1 MVIVTREDL
10 QLRKTFLGKGKDSCR
25 WGYRILAANNKDCRD
40 DDFLLR
46 GRKFREIQG
55 RSQQDKGVASVRV
68 AYGKTGGHETA
79 KARSHQDEI
88 VAAATESFQ
97 GIEPC
102 LQVTLKIRYAYIREV
117 FCKPLSLGSFAGRI
131 QAVKK
136 ECFAHGHQKIEI
148 NTLLGTV
155 GGGIFL
161 RLLRKSSCLPVN
173 SFLIPLKLAQDGW
186 PINNRRYSNH
196 MMGYWSLHQVKA
208 APS

>member
-1 MVIVTREDL
+1 MLPVQLFKAVVQHMVIVIREDL
-10 QLRKTFLGKGKDSCR
+10 QLRETLLDKGKDSYR
-25 WGYRILAANNKDCRD
+25 WGYRILAANNKDCRG

-88 VAAATESFQ
+88 IATATESFQ

-102 LQVTLKIRYAYIREV
+102 FQVTLKIRYAYLREM

-136 ECFAHGHQKIEI
+136 ECFARGHQQIEI
-148 NTLLGTV
+148 NTLLGKV
-155 GGGIFL
+155 GGGIFFA
-161 RLLRKSSCLPVN
+161 
-173 SFLIPLKLAQDGW
+173 SFTKIILSPG
-186 PINNRRYSNH
+186 
-196 MMGYWSLHQVKA
+196 
-208 APS
+208 